1 MINVAFLSQGSIEAV
16 RPVFL
21 IVMAVFLLLFAWRL
35 AKITDAWTSR
45 FLIAGALMLALG
57 YGVLLPLY
65 EANVLERYS
74 PARLHYHGNAAT
86 ALGWHV
92 TKVVV
97 MTFGWLVMGVG
108 FAMHAKIL
116 SAPSP
121 RRSREVPLP
130 SPHEF
135 IA

>member
-1 MINVAFLSQGSIEAV
+1 MSDAAFLSQGSIEAA

-35 AKITDAWTSR
+35 AKISDAWTSR
-45 FLIAGALMLALG
+45 LLMAGALMLALG

-65 EANVLERYS
+65 EANILERYS
-74 PARLHYHGNAAT
+74 PARLHYHGHAAT
-86 ALGWHV
+86 VLGWHV
-92 TKVVV
+92 IKVVV
-97 MTFGWLVMGVG
+97 MNFGWLVLGIG

-116 SAPSP
+116 SSPSP
-121 RRSREVPLP
+121 RRSRPVPLP